1 MMTTG
6 CKIWLW
12 IMLVANAISLVL
24 GIISF
29 STLGVIGIYTIVAGI
44 IAIVGICLLL
54 FKKKRIGF
62 YILLALA
69 VVGLVVNIANGAN
82 IAVSILSAIIAPALT
97 FFFISKNQSVIK

>member
-12 IMLVANAISLVL
+12 IMLVANTISLVL

-82 IAVSILSAIIAPALT
+82 IVVSILSAIIAPALT

>member
-82 IAVSILSAIIAPALT
+82 IAVSILSATIAPALT

>member
-29 STLGVIGIYTIVAGI
+29 SALGVIGIYTIAAGI
-44 IAIVGICLLL
+44 LAIVGICLLL

-69 VVGLVVNIANGAN
+69 VVGLIVNIANGAN

>member
-1 MMTTG
+1 
-6 CKIWLW
+6 
-12 IMLVANAISLVL
+12 MLVANAISLVL